1 MILVKDDKRYPK
13 DMKNGRILWA
23 LRNRGGLAKGCM
35 AGGVAFLVCGVLIA
49 LLMAVAG
56 LAAGGL
62 LLLLVCAIPALPLI
76 LGGLICQKYKMSRYL
91 KYYQKLT
98 GFDMEELKQI
108 EEELGASDMVL
119 YGNVPEMSGT
129 GASEKH
135 PMVACMITRHYFVM
149 PMAMDKS
156 YIRRLSDM
164 LLATY
169 SRRIPGINGYKQGL
183 VFLSR
188 KDDSPYINA
197 LLTRDVCGEIISEL
211 QARVPGLIPTE
222 RFAYE
227 GRTYDI
233 IDQKDE
239 IVELFKHLPVL

>member
-56 LAAGGL
+56 LAAGEL

-169 SRRIPGINGYKQGL
+169 SRRIPGING
-183 VFLSR
+183 
-188 KDDSPYINA
+188 
-197 LLTRDVCGEIISEL
+197 
-211 QARVPGLIPTE
+211 
-222 RFAYE
+222 
-227 GRTYDI
+227 
-233 IDQKDE
+233 
-239 IVELFKHLPVL
+239 